1 MSPALRTEPKS
12 QSFTRE
18 KSDLEKTSIKLKMF
32 ATYHLMTKHQTFQL
46 FELTDKNTWK
56 QMLIKR
62 TWNQM
67 LIQINLKTND
77 RPKMLENKSSS
88 KIAWKQMLIQ
98 NCLKTNPHPKMLEN
112 KCSSTERGKGAT
124 LTSSTQAFDVIAAH
138 NCPQL
143 SSSSA
148 STYHHCHHHQHQHH
162 YQHIAVLYFLVIWVW
177 KSMQRPHEQ

>member
-1 MSPALRTEPKS
+1 MFIQKN
-12 QSFTRE
+12 
-18 KSDLEKTSIKLKMF
+18 LK
-32 ATYHLMTKHQTFQL
+32 K
-46 FELTDKNTWK
+46 
-56 QMLIKR
+56 
-62 TWNQM
+62 M
-67 LIQINLKTND
+67 LIQKNLKTT
-77 RPKMLENKSSS
+77 
-88 KIAWKQMLIQ
+88 A
-98 NCLKTNPHPKMLEN
+98 HPKMLEN

-177 KSMQRPHEQ
+177 KSIINKQCSVPMNNNKNCPVGLSDRFVTEQQWQ

>member
-1 MSPALRTEPKS
+1 MTMSPAFRTEPKS
-12 QSFTRE
+12 QSLTNE

-77 RPKMLENKSSS
+77 R
-88 KIAWKQMLIQ
+88 
-98 NCLKTNPHPKMLEN
+98 PKMLEN

-162 YQHIAVLYFLVIWVW
+162 YQHIAVLYFLVIWAW

>member
-1 MSPALRTEPKS
+1 MDWRMAILGYTILTFTFLMTMSPALRTEPKS

-32 ATYHLMTKHQTFQL
+32 ATYHLMAKHQTFQL

-88 KIAWKQMLIQ
+88 KNAWKQMFIAHPRKEEKVQ
-98 NCLKTNPHPKMLEN
+98 RWRHRLK
-112 KCSSTERGKGAT
+112 R
-124 LTSSTQAFDVIAAH
+124 LTSSPPTTAH
-138 NCPQL
+138 NCYH
-143 SSSSA
+143 
-148 STYHHCHHHQHQHH
+148 YHHQ
-162 YQHIAVLYFLVIWVW
+162 YITIVIIINI
-177 KSMQRPHEQ
+177 SIITST

>member
-1 MSPALRTEPKS
+1 MTMSPALRTEPKS
-12 QSFTRE
+12 QSLTSE

-32 ATYHLMTKHQTFQL
+32 ATYHFMTKHQTFQL

-88 KIAWKQMLIQ
+88 KNAWKQMLI
-98 NCLKTNPHPKMLEN
+98 H
-112 KCSSTERGKGAT
+112 GKRKRCNV
-124 LTSSTQAFDVIAAH
+124 DVIDSSVWRH
-138 NCPQL
+138 RRPQLPTIVIIISNNISPL
-143 SSSSA
+143 SSSSTSA
-148 STYHHCHHHQHQHH
+148 SLPAHSCTIFPCYLGMEINAETQCTM
-162 YQHIAVLYFLVIWVW
+162 ADCRFG
-177 KSMQRPHEQ
+177 